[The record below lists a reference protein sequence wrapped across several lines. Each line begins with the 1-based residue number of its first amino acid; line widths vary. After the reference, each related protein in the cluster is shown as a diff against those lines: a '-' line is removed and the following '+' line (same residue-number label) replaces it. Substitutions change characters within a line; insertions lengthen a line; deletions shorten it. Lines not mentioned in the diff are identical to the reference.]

1 MNVFGARSPDPTT
14 RPPHTVGAVSKI
26 PPRGYRE
33 PRKPKRFDGTTHAN
47 YPQNV
52 PILNEL
58 VANEPRVAE
67 SGRNRPLPDTSE
79 EKERMKKSV
88 EKKTQAELQR
98 MHRLRID
105 FFRGVTSP
113 PESLPMPEDPT
124 IEPISGVSIHRDP
137 VPSAA
142 SVAVFAVKELQEIPS
157 IVQDDDAVMMHAVH
171 RM

>member
-1 MNVFGARSPDPTT
+1 MNVFGSRSPDPTT

-26 PPRGYRE
+26 PPRGHRE
-33 PRKPKRFDGTTHAN
+33 PRKPKRFDGATHAN

-67 SGRNRPLPDTSE
+67 SGRSPIE
-79 EKERMKKSV
+79 EKERRKKNA

-124 IEPISGVSIHRDP
+124 IEPVSGVSIHRDP

-157 IVQDDDAVMMHAVH
+157 IEVQDDEAVMMHAVH